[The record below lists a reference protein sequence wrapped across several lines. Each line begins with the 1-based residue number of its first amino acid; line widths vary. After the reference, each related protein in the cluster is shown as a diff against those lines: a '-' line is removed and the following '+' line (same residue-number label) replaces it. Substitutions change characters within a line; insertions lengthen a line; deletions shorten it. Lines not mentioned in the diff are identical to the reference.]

1 MQVNHNDGPNNL
13 TYPAHFSLL
22 LLMTPKLHSC
32 ASQAE
37 LKPFSPKDV
46 LLWRKLFDNKHNF
59 PVEAVT

>member
-22 LLMTPKLHSC
+22 LLMTPKLHSGT
-32 ASQAE
+32 SQAK
-37 LKPFSPKDV
+37 LKRFSPKDV

-59 PVEAVT
+59 PVESIT